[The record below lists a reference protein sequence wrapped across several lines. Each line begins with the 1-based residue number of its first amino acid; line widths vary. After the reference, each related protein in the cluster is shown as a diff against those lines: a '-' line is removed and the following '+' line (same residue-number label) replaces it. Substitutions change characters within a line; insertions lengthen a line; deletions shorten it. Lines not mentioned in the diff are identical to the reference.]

1 MRHRS
6 VEDARRFVIESNLI
20 EGIIRDPTDSE
31 VAAHVA
37 LFLYADCMHLEV
49 RHLHELQNVIA
60 PGCPLRDRPGM
71 NVRVGDYA
79 APSGGPAIPERLEQI
94 IEAARTT
101 DDPWRVHVNFEMLH
115 PYLDG
120 NGRTGRALWAWHTL
134 RLGRDPFDIPFLH
147 RFYYQTLEHQT

>member
-1 MRHRS
+1 
-6 VEDARRFVIESNLI
+6 
-20 EGIIRDPTDSE
+20 
-31 VAAHVA
+31 
-37 LFLYADCMHLEV
+37 
-49 RHLHELQNVIA
+49 
-60 PGCPLRDRPGM
+60 M

-79 APSGGPAIPERLEQI
+79 APLGGPAIPERLEQI
-94 IEAARTT
+94 VEAARTT

-147 RFYYQTLEHQT
+147 RFYYQTLEHLEHQT